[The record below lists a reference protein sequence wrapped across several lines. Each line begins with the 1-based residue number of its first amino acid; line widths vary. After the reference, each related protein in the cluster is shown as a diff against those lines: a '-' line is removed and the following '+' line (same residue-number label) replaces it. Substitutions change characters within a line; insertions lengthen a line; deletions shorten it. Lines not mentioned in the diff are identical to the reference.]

1 MKFHI
6 DWPLFIAA
14 LNLLASVAA
23 FVLHM
28 LTHLHPW
35 PSNAVLL
42 VWMLFAILAYA
53 VVWATREDA
62 S

>member
-1 MKFHI
+1 MWRI
-6 DWPLFIAA
+6 DWPLFVAA
-14 LNLLASVAA
+14 LNLVASVVT
-23 FVLHM
+23 FVGHM

-42 VWMLFAILAYA
+42 VWMLVSVLAYA
-53 VVWATREDA
+53 VVWVTREDA